1 MSRIAISESEIE
13 LGKPLPWDVLDPA
26 GNRLAAAGEVVH
38 TQAQLK
44 LLIGAQ
50 ACREQPDAHAAAADE
65 DEGNGEGGSNG
76 FGGQES
82 SFTFDEMKLKV
93 GDRLQIQPPARF
105 AMDRVIVRLIGYVS
119 GLSVLVTAPR
129 EANGLRL
136 QLVEGDDLVVR
147 VFTSQN
153 AFGFSASVEK
163 VVKIPFEYLHLSFP
177 SEVRGVL
184 IRKAPRVRTRL
195 VCSVSSEETGEQNV
209 SGILV
214 NISAKGALLASRSP
228 IARKGA
234 TIRVAFR
241 VNLHSIETLLNLFAI
256 VRAQFADEGSAGGK
270 SHLINHGLEFIN
282 LQPNDTLILQSMIY
296 QQMIEQPQTVL

>member
-1 MSRIAISESEIE
+1 MARIAISENEIE
-13 LGKPLPWDVLDPA
+13 LGKPLAWDVLDPE
-26 GNRLAAAGEVVH
+26 GNRLAAAGDIVH
-38 TQAQLK
+38 TQAHLK
-44 LLIGAQ
+44 LLISGQ
-50 ACREQPDAHAAAADE
+50 ACREQPAQDADAAPTGEAASN
-65 DEGNGEGGSNG
+65 GNGL
-76 FGGQES
+76 GGQEA
-82 SFTFDEMKLKV
+82 SFTFEEMKLKV

-105 AMDRVIVRLIGYVS
+105 AMDRVIVRMIGYVS

-153 AFGFSASVEK
+153 AFGFSATVDK
-163 VVKIPFEYLHLSFP
+163 LVKIPFEYLHLSFP
-177 SEVRGVL
+177 REVRGVL
-184 IRKAPRVRTRL
+184 IRKAPRVKTRL
-195 VCSVSSEETGEQNV
+195 VCSVTSEETGEQHV

-228 IARKGA
+228 IGQKGG

-241 VNLHSIETLLNLFAI
+241 VNLHSIETLLSITAI
-256 VRAQFADEGSAGGK
+256 VRAQFVDESSASSK

>member
-1 MSRIAISESEIE
+1 MARIAISENEIE
-13 LGKPLPWDVLDPA
+13 LGKPLAWDVLDPE
-26 GNRLAAAGEVVH
+26 GNRLAAAGDIVH
-38 TQAQLK
+38 TQAHLD
-44 LLIGAQ
+44 LLISGQ
-50 ACREQPDAHAAAADE
+50 ACREQPAR
-65 DEGNGEGGSNG
+65 NGEAAGGEAGSNG
-76 FGGQES
+76 FGGQEA
-82 SFTFDEMKLKV
+82 SFTFEEMKLKI

-136 QLVEGDDLVVR
+136 QVVEGDDLVVR

-153 AFGFSASVEK
+153 AFGFSATVDK

-184 IRKAPRVRTRL
+184 IRKAPRVKTRL
-195 VCSVSSEETGEQNV
+195 VCSVTREETGEQHV

-214 NISAKGALLASRSP
+214 NISAKGALLASRTP
-228 IARKGA
+228 IGQKGG
-234 TIRVAFR
+234 TVRVAFR
-241 VNLHSIETLLNLFAI
+241 VNLHSIETLLSISAI
-256 VRAQFADEGSAGGK
+256 VRAQFVDESSASGK